1 MGVFLRRHWQGAT
14 RREDKHT
21 VTTIRTVVPVRAALG
36 AALLLAQLFP
46 LTAAAQAPSAATPR
60 AGPEAA
66 QQAVRTCTACHN
78 ENWRTPVLEIFQT
91 KHAVSA
97 DKRTPFADQ
106 ACLTCHGPSAEH
118 LKNPVASRPDM
129 FFGHKSTIPVAERNA
144 KCLTCHQGG
153 KRMLWAGSTHDS
165 RDVACASCHQIH
177 AAQDKVREKLTQP
190 QVCFTCHKE
199 KRVEISRPYR
209 HPILEGKVVCSD
221 CHNTHGTAG
230 PTLLVRDGVNA
241 TCYTC
246 HMEKR
251 GPFVRNHQPVT
262 ENCAICHNPHGTTN
276 RAMLRQRLPFLCQQ
290 CHEASTHQGNIASRT
305 ATSTGANTLARGCE
319 NCHTNIHGT
328 NNPANDAGQRT
339 FRR

>member
-1 MGVFLRRHWQGAT
+1 M
-14 RREDKHT
+14 
-21 VTTIRTVVPVRAALG
+21 TTSRTNVPAFAVLSAALM
-36 AALLLAQLFP
+36 LAQLFP
-46 LTAAAQAPSAATPR
+46 LSAAAQAPSAAIPL

-91 KHAVSA
+91 KHAVAA
-97 DKRTPFADQ
+97 DKRTPFASE
-106 ACLTCHGPSAEH
+106 ACMTCHGRSAEH

-129 FFGHKSTIPVAERNA
+129 FFGSKSTIPVAERNA
-144 KCLTCHQGG
+144 RCLTCHQGG
-153 KRMLWAGSTHDS
+153 KRMLWAGSQHES

-177 AAQDKVREKLTQP
+177 AARDKVREKLTQP

-199 KRVEISRPYR
+199 KRIEITRPSR
-209 HPILEGKVVCSD
+209 HPILEGKVVCAD
-221 CHNTHGTAG
+221 CHNPHGTAG

-262 ENCAICHNPHGTTN
+262 ENCAICHNPHGSTN
-276 RAMLRQRLPFLCQQ
+276 RALLRQRLPFLCQQ

>member
-1 MGVFLRRHWQGAT
+1 MT
-14 RREDKHT
+14 IIPT
-21 VTTIRTVVPVRAALG
+21 VLLG

-46 LTAAAQAPSAATPR
+46 LFAAAQAPSATAPL

-78 ENWRTPVLEIFQT
+78 ENWRTPVLAIFQT

-106 ACLTCHGPSAEH
+106 ACMTCHGQSAEH
-118 LKNPVASRPDM
+118 LKSPASPPDM
-129 FFGHKSTIPVAERNA
+129 FFGRKSTIPVAERNA

-153 KRMLWAGSTHDS
+153 KRMLWAGSPHDS
-165 RDVACASCHQIH
+165 RDVACTSCHQLH
-177 AAQDKVREKLTQP
+177 TAQDKVRDKLTQP
-190 QVCFTCHKE
+190 EVCFACHKE
-199 KRVEISRPYR
+199 KRIEISRPSR
-209 HPILEGKVVCSD
+209 HPIKEGKVVCSD
-221 CHNTHGTAG
+221 CHNPHGTAG
-230 PTLLVRDGVNA
+230 PALLVRDGVNN

-262 ENCAICHNPHGTTN
+262 ENCAICHNPHGTTTAN
-276 RAMLRQRLPFLCQQ
+276 LLRQRLPFLCQQ
-290 CHEASTHQGNIASRT
+290 CHEASTHQGSIASRT
-305 ATSTGANTLARGCE
+305 AISTGANTLARGCE
-319 NCHTNIHGT
+319 NCHTQIHGS
-328 NNPANDAGQRT
+328 NNPSNLAGERT